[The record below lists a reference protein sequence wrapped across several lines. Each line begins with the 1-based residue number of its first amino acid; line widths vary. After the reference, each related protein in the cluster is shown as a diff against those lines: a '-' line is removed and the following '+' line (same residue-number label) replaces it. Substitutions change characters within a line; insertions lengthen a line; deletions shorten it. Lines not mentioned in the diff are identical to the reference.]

1 MQRPSNRGALTSAPS
16 FLQWRARF
24 TTTKEAPVPTAT
36 ETDRTTKNGDA
47 HGAAEGIA
55 EGIAE
60 SFEGLAT
67 IARTQAEESFRQG
80 EKAGL
85 VLRDQTIAS
94 LKAIEAIGV
103 SLISAFDE
111 MAGPFTPKLPAVVPT
126 RSLDALV
133 KAGFDIAEQVLN
145 TERTLADAAVRLVIR
160 RTA

>member
-1 MQRPSNRGALTSAPS
+1 
-16 FLQWRARF
+16 
-24 TTTKEAPVPTAT
+24 VPTAT
-36 ETDRTTKNGDA
+36 DTDRTTKNGDA
-47 HGAAEGIA
+47 HGAA

-94 LKAIEAIGV
+94 LKATEAIGL
-103 SLISAFDE
+103 SWLSALDE
-111 MAGPFTPKLPAVVPT
+111 MAGPFTPKLPAAVPT

-133 KAGFDIAEQVLN
+133 KAGFDIAEQLVS
-145 TERTLADAAVRLVIR
+145 TERTLADAAVRLVVR

>member
-1 MQRPSNRGALTSAPS
+1 
-16 FLQWRARF
+16 
-24 TTTKEAPVPTAT
+24 VPTAT

-94 LKAIEAIGV
+94 LKATEAIGV
-103 SLISAFDE
+103 SWLSALDE
-111 MAGPFTPKLPAVVPT
+111 MAGPFMPKLPAVMPT

-133 KAGFDIAEQVLN
+133 KAGFDIAEQVLS